1 MISLVAYENENY
13 VFVGWSGDI
22 EINQNPFE
30 VKIDSDTKIKVNFE
44 LIDNDSDGVA
54 DALDTCPDTK
64 KGSQVDDSGC
74 CVDTKYVTFKDLK
87 KFHIHQHTTR
97 LRLTDRLYIYQKE

>member
-1 MISLVAYENENY
+1 MFTTAPSSETNLAMISSPL
-13 VFVGWSGDI
+13 
-22 EINQNPFE
+22 
-30 VKIDSDTKIKVNFE
+30 VNFK

-74 CVDTKYVTFKDLK
+74 CVDTKYVTFKD
-87 KFHIHQHTTR
+87 
-97 LRLTDRLYIYQKE
+97 